1 MACQRARWRF
11 HARGPFM
18 GPMGPMGPILLD
30 KVLASGLIM
39 KKHVVIGLLGTTLD
53 SGAFGEARWE
63 RWRPTVSIFQHEDR
77 VFDRLELLFPRPGTR
92 LAQQVAKDIAT
103 VSPGTV
109 VQTHKVEQRDPW
121 DFEEVYAS
129 LLDFA
134 SGYPFNT
141 DEEEYFVHITTG
153 THVAQICLFLLAET
167 RRFPAKLI
175 QTSPGQSKNDPVGS
189 LRVIDLDLAKYD
201 SIAARHRKELEG
213 NIAGLKHGIKTRSV
227 RFNRMIEELEHVAAH
242 STDPILLT
250 GPTGAG
256 KTHLARRI
264 YDLRKHRRQV
274 TGAFVEV
281 NCATLRG
288 DAAMSA
294 LFGHKRGAYTGAA
307 SDRSGLLRAADEGLL
322 FLDEIG
328 ELGLDEQAMLLRAIE
343 EKRFLPLGADTE
355 VTSNFQLMAGT
366 NRDLVS
372 RVREGSFREDLLAR
386 INLWTFALPALRD
399 RREDIEPNL
408 DFELARF
415 SERQGRVTRFSAEA
429 REEYLRFAASERA
442 RWPGNFRDLSA
453 SVTRMAT
460 LAPAGRITLEVVQAE
475 LVRLDPV
482 ATPIEHGESEDILRR
497 VLGPGADAIDRFDR
511 VQLAEVLR
519 VCAGAR
525 SLSEAGRELFSESR
539 KQKRSA
545 NDTDRLRK
553 YLARF
558 GLRFPIG

>member
-1 MACQRARWRF
+1 
-11 HARGPFM
+11 
-18 GPMGPMGPILLD
+18 
-30 KVLASGLIM
+30 M
-39 KKHVVIGLLGTTLD
+39 KKQVVIGLLGTTLD
-53 SGAFGEARWE
+53 SGAIGEARWE
-63 RWRPTVSIFQHEDR
+63 RWRPTVAIFQHEDR
-77 VFDRLELLFPRPGTR
+77 VFDRLDLLFPRPGTR
-92 LAQQVAKDIAT
+92 LAQQIAKDIAT
-103 VSPGTV
+103 VSPGTL

-134 SGYPFNT
+134 SAYPFNT
-141 DEEEYFVHITTG
+141 DDEEYFVHITTG

-189 LRVIDLDLAKYD
+189 LRIIDLDLAKYD

-213 NIAGLKHGIKTRSV
+213 NIAGLKHGIKTRNP

-307 SDRSGLLRAADEGLL
+307 TDRPGLLRAADEGLL

-366 NRDLVS
+366 NRDLVA

-429 REEYLRFAASERA
+429 RAEYLRFAASDRA

-460 LAPAGRITLEVVQAE
+460 LAPAGRITLDVVHAE
-475 LVRLDPV
+475 IARLDPDT
-482 ATPIEHGESEDILRR
+482 TPSEPGDADDILRQT
-497 VLGPGADAIDRFDR
+497 LGPAAATLDRFDR

-539 KQKRSA
+539 KKKRSA

-558 GLRFPIG
+558 GLQFPIG